1 MSDKELIEK
10 LKNKDSTAFKYLV
23 DNYNSLVLNT
33 CNSFLHNFEDAQ
45 DISQEVFIEV
55 YKSMEKFRGESKIST
70 WLYRISVNK
79 SLNHLRK
86 NKRNSIFKSLES
98 IVKTQRSN
106 IDNLTEIDESEN
118 NSEICERSRTLYK
131 AIDSL
136 PQNQKIAFTLS
147 KLENMKY
154 KEISEVMNVSVS
166 SVESLIFR
174 AKKNLQKRLIN
185 LYKNN

>member
-1 MSDKELIEK
+1 MSDKELLNRIR
-10 LKNKDSTAFKYLV
+10 NKDKDAFKHLV
-23 DNYNSLVLNT
+23 DSYNSLVLNT

-55 YKSMEKFRGESKIST
+55 YSSIEKFRGESKIST

-79 SLNHLRK
+79 SLNHIRK
-86 NKRNSIFKSLES
+86 NKRNAIFKSFES
-98 IVKTQRSN
+98 MIKTQKQ
-106 IDNLTEIDESEN
+106 EVESFSDLNENEN
-118 NSEICERSRTLYK
+118 NSGNEKRSRVLYK

-147 KLENMKY
+147 KLESMKY
-154 KEISEVMNVSVS
+154 KEISEIMNVSIS

-174 AKKNLQKRLIN
+174 AKKNLQKKLVNI
-185 LYKNN
+185 YKEN